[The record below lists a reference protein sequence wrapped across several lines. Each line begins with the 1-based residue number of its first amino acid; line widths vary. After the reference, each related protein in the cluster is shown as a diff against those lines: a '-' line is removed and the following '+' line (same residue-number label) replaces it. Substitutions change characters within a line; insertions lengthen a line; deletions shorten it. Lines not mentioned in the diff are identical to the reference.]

1 MDYSLLLIIE
11 TNPEWLKMKEGRKM
25 SKLQDIN
32 ASEKA
37 SLIISEKSK
46 SNVSSKRKYKIKRNC
61 VYIGQLVQDFNDN
74 KAGTRHKYIS
84 NDGHYI
90 YHMAIIDYLQGW
102 DLEKKGEAFL
112 KVWIK
117 QAKADKISACE
128 PRQYARRWEAF
139 MKDQVI
145 INGA

>member
-1 MDYSLLLIIE
+1 MGCGHNIMDYSLLLIIE

-46 SNVSSKRKYKIKRNC
+46 SNVSSKR
-61 VYIGQLVQDFNDN
+61 QLVQDFNDN

>member
-46 SNVSSKRKYKIKRNC
+46 SNVSSKR
-61 VYIGQLVQDFNDN
+61 QLVQDFNDN